1 MCVCVSGVYVCVC
14 VWCVLA
20 EGSQLPLEDAG
31 SGEEVGRRDLK
42 RKALDMESYLAP
54 KRRSMRVK
62 SKQQEPTAR
71 FSGLQKYIPH
81 CLR

>member
-1 MCVCVSGVYVCVC
+1 MCVHVCVGG
-14 VWCVLA
+14 VLA
-20 EGSQLPLEDAG
+20 EGSQLPFEDAG

-42 RKALDMESYLAP
+42 RRCLDMEPYLAP

-71 FSGLQKYIPH
+71 FGTLQKYIPP